1 MVQEIHGE
9 SITAL
14 YKSEKMKYN
23 NHDTMTMSSFKTVEA
38 KQRQMED

>member
-1 MVQEIHGE
+1 MVQEIYRK

-23 NHDTMTMSSFKTVEA
+23 NHETMTMANFKTMEI